1 MNISSRQLRAFV
13 ALAEERHFTRAAQRS
28 HMTQPAFSALIR
40 MVEAEVGLRLF
51 DRSTRHVSLTPEGEV
66 FLSGALRLLG
76 ELEAMQEGMSDY
88 ASQRQGRVSLSA
100 LPSLAAGWLPNILAD
115 YHEKH
120 PGVRMELRDAL
131 LDPCLDM
138 VRGGQVDFAV
148 AARRTDMSEL
158 TSDFLY
164 SDYFFIVCRADH
176 PLAKCGSVRLSALA
190 KWPRIQLAR
199 GSSVRQALDAAND
212 KPALLLE
219 VEHLATVAGLVLSGL
234 GISVVPGMTLF
245 HFRHPGLVIRPVAD
259 KRLKRSL
266 YLVRR
271 KGKSLSVAATALYEQ
286 LLESREQIRV
296 QA

>member
-1 MNISSRQLRAFV
+1 MNLSSRQLRAFV

-51 DRSTRHVSLTPEGEV
+51 DRSTRHVSLTTEGEI

-76 ELEAMQEGMSDY
+76 DFEAMQEGMSDY
-88 ASQRQGRVSLSA
+88 ASQRQGRVSLAA
-100 LPSLAAGWLPNILAD
+100 LPSLAAGWLPGILAD
-115 YHEKH
+115 YHERH
-120 PGVRMELRDAL
+120 PGVRLELRDAL

-138 VRGGQVDFAV
+138 VRNGQVDFAV
-148 AARRTDMSEL
+148 AAGRADMSEL

-164 SDYFFIVCRADH
+164 ADDFFIVCRVDH
-176 PLAKCGSVRLSALA
+176 PLAKCEGMRLSALA

-199 GSSVRQALDAAND
+199 GSSVRQALDGAND
-212 KPALLLE
+212 KPTLLLE
-219 VEHLATVAGLVLSGL
+219 VEHLATVAGLVLAGL

-245 HFRHPGLVIRPVAD
+245 HFRHPSLVIRPLAD
-259 KRLKRSL
+259 KRLRRSL

-271 KGKSLSVAATALYEQ
+271 KGKSLSVAAAALYEQ